1 MNFPSLKSDA
11 FWCFVGFMDL
21 VYTNFDMD
29 QAGMKRQLQ
38 DLNNLLAIANPRLQ
52 SYFTEHKS
60 ENMYFC
66 FRWLLVW
73 FKREFTND
81 DIYELW
87 EVLWTSLPCLNFHLF
102 VSVAILDDQQD
113 IFINRKYEFT
123 EILKHVNELS
133 LAIDLKPTL
142 EKAEAIYLQIKS
154 MEHLT
159 DEIRLMMGEEVVRK
173 VEKEEDDYDDNFD
186 EMVTISKNAKEEI
199 EIQKKIDEACE
210 RSMYNSFY

>member
-1 MNFPSLKSDA
+1 
-11 FWCFVGFMDL
+11 MDIVL
-21 VYTNFDMD
+21 TNFDID

-38 DLNNLLAIANPRLQ
+38 DLTKLLAIANPRLYA
-52 SYFTEHKS
+52 YFREKSS

-73 FKREFTND
+73 YKREFSNE

-87 EVLWTSLPCLNFHLF
+87 EVLWTNLPGLNFHLF
-102 VSVAILDDQQD
+102 ISVAILDDQQD
-113 IFINRKYEFT
+113 IFINRKYEFN

-133 LAIDLKPTL
+133 MTIDLKSTL
-142 EKAEAIYLQIKS
+142 EKAEAIYLQIKT
-154 MEHLT
+154 MEQLS
-159 DEIRLMMGEEVVRK
+159 DDIRLLIGEEPMQKTEK
-173 VEKEEDDYDDNFD
+173 VDEDYDDNFD
-186 EMVTISKNAKEEI
+186 EIVTISKNAKEEI

>member
-1 MNFPSLKSDA
+1 
-11 FWCFVGFMDL
+11 MDI
-21 VYTNFDMD
+21 VFANFDMD

-38 DLNNLLAIANPRLQ
+38 DLNTLIAIANPRLYA
-52 SYFTEHKS
+52 YFKEHKS

-73 FKREFTND
+73 FKREFTNE

-87 EVLWTSLPCLNFHLF
+87 EVLWTGLPCLNFHLF

-113 IFINRKYEFT
+113 IFINRKYEFN

-133 LAIDLKPTL
+133 LAIDLKSSL
-142 EKAEAIYLQIKS
+142 EKAEAIYLQIKT

-159 DEIRLMMGEEVVRK
+159 DDVRLLIGEEPIQK
-173 VEKEEDDYDDNFD
+173 VEKVDDEDYDDNFD
-186 EMVTISKNAKEEI
+186 EIVTISKNAKEEI